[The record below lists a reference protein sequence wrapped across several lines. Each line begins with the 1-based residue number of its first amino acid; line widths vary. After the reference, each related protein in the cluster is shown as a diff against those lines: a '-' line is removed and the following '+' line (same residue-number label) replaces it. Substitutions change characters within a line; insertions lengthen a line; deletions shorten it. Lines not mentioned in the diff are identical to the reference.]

1 MTYANGVVTTYRYD
15 SCHRLTEEKVTDR
28 NGNVIL
34 QYSYVLGKAG
44 ERIQTSETS
53 PAGTV
58 TTVNMYDSLNRLINE
73 SITDHKGTLANE
85 YAYDAES
92 NRIQKKTRI
101 TGDISGI
108 ADPSS
113 DEVRIVEGTTTYEYN
128 ELNQLVRENAPD
140 GAIVYSYDAN
150 GNLVG
155 RDGSS
160 RTTYRYDG
168 ENRLLLVTIQEGN
181 SVTTERY
188 TYDAFGNRVS
198 KTVNEE
204 ETQYY
209 VVDSG
214 TALAQVSA
222 KVTADGKTITSYLR
236 GEDLICM
243 ESDGKVW
250 YYVADGHGSIRALL
264 DGEGNITDRYS
275 YDAFGN
281 VLTRQ
286 GSTENDYRYT
296 GEEYNELTGLYY
308 LRARY
313 MDPSTGT
320 FISMD
325 SYPGRMNDPVS
336 LHRYL
341 YANANPVM
349 YTDLTGYFALADFM
363 AAGGIQSALGG
374 VQISVCLHKLMAMAN
389 VACTVYDTAMEIKQ
403 AILGGGSI
411 GDILFAM
418 LKGAA
423 VGYVIENI
431 CKSPLGLVL
440 RPVFVVFG
448 IGNQFDLIMKAF
460 ESGDPVEIT
469 VRLVQML
476 VMVYAISQQCFTG
489 ETLVAA
495 EDGLKPI
502 GEVKAGE
509 LVWSENVET
518 GEAELREVLSVSIS
532 CTDTLVHVETSGG
545 AFINTT
551 AGHPFYV
558 EGKGWVTASELAA
571 GDVLRTRDG
580 EGQTVV
586 SVSTEKLEEPVK
598 VYNLEVEEG
607 HTYYVTDGNVLV
619 HNNCG
624 VEENGV
630 QNNGE
635 SETVPNPNGKKGG
648 TAHQNTINSIEKTN
662 VNGKIQYERKYD
674 TPNGYKQSRYAD
686 AVEII
691 DGEVTKIHQVGKVN
705 KNGTPIMR
713 ESKAIDDIMNSFDYN
728 GAPVYF
734 WPYNNP
740 QMGPII
746 FEY

>member
-1 MTYANGVVTTYRYD
+1 MALVFIKFSLTSGISSIRIGQKSGNTFQDFLHYTAQYSQENRRTYCYDAAGNRNQMTYANGVV
-15 SCHRLTEEKVTDR
+15 
-28 NGNVIL
+28 
-34 QYSYVLGKAG
+34 
-44 ERIQTSETS
+44 
-53 PAGTV
+53 
-58 TTVNMYDSLNRLINE
+58 
-73 SITDHKGTLANE
+73 
-85 YAYDAES
+85 
-92 NRIQKKTRI
+92 
-101 TGDISGI
+101 
-108 ADPSS
+108 
-113 DEVRIVEGTTTYEYN
+113 
-128 ELNQLVRENAPD
+128 
-140 GAIVYSYDAN
+140 
-150 GNLVG
+150 
-155 RDGSS
+155 
-160 RTTYRYDG
+160 TTYRYDG

-349 YTDLTGYFALADFM
+349 YTDPTGYFALTDFM

-389 VACTVYDTAMEIKQ
+389 VACTVYDTAMEIKH

-476 VMVYAISQQCFTG
+476 VMVYGISQQCFTG

-532 CTDTLVHVETSGG
+532 CTDTLVHVETSSG

-580 EGQTVV
+580 EGQTVA

-624 VEENGV
+624 GKENGV

-635 SETVPNPNGKKGG
+635 SGKKTGG
-648 TAHQNTINSIEKTN
+648 AYKDVPANGGQVHHMPADSVSPYSNNSGPSIRMDTPDHMKTASWGRSKAAQAYRAIQKELMDKGLFREVQQMDIEN
-662 VNGKIQYERKYD
+662 VRALFGNKYD
-674 TPNGYKQSRYAD
+674 
-686 AVEII
+686 E
-691 DGEVTKIHQVGKVN
+691 
-705 KNGTPIMR
+705 
-713 ESKAIDDIMNSFDYN
+713 AIQ
-728 GAPVYF
+728 
-734 WPYNNP
+734 
-740 QMGPII
+740 QML
-746 FEY
+746 EYTEKLLK